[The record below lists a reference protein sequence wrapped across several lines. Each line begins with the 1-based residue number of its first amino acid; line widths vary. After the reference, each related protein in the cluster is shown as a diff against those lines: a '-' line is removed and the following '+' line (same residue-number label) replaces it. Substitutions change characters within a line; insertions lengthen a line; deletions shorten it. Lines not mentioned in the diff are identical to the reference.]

1 MPGVMVNVLAIA
13 VGGIIGVLF
22 KKILSKELTQ
32 AVMMTLGIATFVIG
46 LQAALK
52 FEKSLL
58 FVISLALGTAIGTI
72 IDIDKYVNKFGN
84 YLKKVFMAKSKSESG
99 ERFAEAFA
107 SASILFAVGAMS
119 VLGSIDAGL
128 KHDYNILFIKSTMD
142 FVAAIMF
149 ASSLG
154 IGVAFSSI
162 TILIFQGAIA
172 LFAGNLRFL
181 TENPDMMNEFSAV
194 GNVLVMVIGLNL
206 MNVVKVKLANML
218 PAIVVVLILY
228 KLIYIGI

>member
-1 MPGVMVNVLAIA
+1 MTGVMVNVLAIA
-13 VGGIIGVLF
+13 
-22 KKILSKELTQ
+22 
-32 AVMMTLGIATFVIG
+32 TFVIG
-46 LQAALK
+46 LQGALK
-52 FEKSLL
+52 VEKSLL
-58 FVISLALGTAIGTI
+58 FVISLAAGTVIGTI

-84 YLKKVFMAKSKSESG
+84 ILKKVFMAKSKSESG
-99 ERFAEAFA
+99 EKFAEAFA

-128 KHDYNILFIKSTMD
+128 KHDYNILYIKSTMD

-172 LFAGNLRFL
+172 ICSGGLKFL
-181 TENPDMMNEFSAV
+181 TENPSMMNEFSAV
-194 GNVLVMVIGLNL
+194 GNALVMIIGLNL
-206 MNVVKVKLANML
+206 MGITKIKLANML
-218 PAIVVVLILY
+218 PSIVVVVILY
-228 KLIYIGI
+228 KLVYMGIYS